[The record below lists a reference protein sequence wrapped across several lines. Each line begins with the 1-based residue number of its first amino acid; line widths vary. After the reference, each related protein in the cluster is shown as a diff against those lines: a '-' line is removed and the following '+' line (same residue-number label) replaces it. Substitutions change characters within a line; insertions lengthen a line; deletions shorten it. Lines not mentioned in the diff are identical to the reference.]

1 MTRRRAGG
9 SGSHK
14 VRTTIV
20 AGVAGG
26 LVGAVVR
33 ILARRARSRR
43 EQGELAFSRASDGL
57 WPPVPRA
64 EERSVQIAADRAT
77 GDGAG
82 DLASAE
88 TAGVA
93 VADRTAG
100 EPAAETTEGAAPAGG
115 ATDGTGDAPGGA
127 DGTPDGT
134 DAEEAG

>member
-1 MTRRRAGG
+1 MTRRRAGA

-33 ILARRARSRR
+33 TLARRARTRR
-43 EQGELAFSRASDGL
+43 EQGELAFSRASHGL
-57 WPPVPRA
+57 WPPVPHA

-82 DLASAE
+82 DLAPAE

-100 EPAAETTEGAAPAGG
+100 EPAAGATGGAAPA
-115 ATDGTGDAPGGA
+115 DDSPDGA

-134 DAEEAG
+134 DAKEAD